1 MIHIMNYDIERKLI
15 DTFDVSSIEIIDE
28 THKHNK
34 HPQSNGFHIKLE
46 IVSKDF
52 ESMNLVERHRL
63 IYNILDSM
71 IKKEIHAI
79 SINAKTPK
87 EVAKS

>member
-1 MIHIMNYDIERKLI
+1 MPFKKIQELLSKTIQIDKL
-15 DTFDVSSIEIIDE
+15 DIIDE

>member
-1 MIHIMNYDIERKLI
+1 MPFKEIQELLSKNIQI
-15 DTFDVSSIEIIDE
+15 DKIDIIDE

-79 SINAKTPK
+79 SIKAKTPK
-87 EVAKS
+87 EAAKP

>member
-1 MIHIMNYDIERKLI
+1 MLFNEIQRLISNKIQIDKL
-15 DTFDVSSIEIIDE
+15 DIIDQ

-34 HPQSNGFHIKLE
+34 HPQSNGYHIKME

-52 ESMNLVERHRL
+52 EDMNLIERHRL

-87 EVAKS
+87 EVAKP

>member
-1 MIHIMNYDIERKLI
+1 MPFKEIQELLSQNIQIDKL
-15 DTFDVSSIEIIDE
+15 DIIDE

-46 IVSKDF
+46 VVSKDF
-52 ESMNLVERHRL
+52 EGMNLVKRHRL

-79 SINAKTPK
+79 SINAKSPT
-87 EVAKS
+87 EITKS

>member
-1 MIHIMNYDIERKLI
+1 MPFKEIQELLSKNIQIDKL
-15 DTFDVSSIEIIDE
+15 DIIDV
-28 THKHNK
+28 THKHSK

-46 IVSKDF
+46 IISKDF
-52 ESMNLVERHRL
+52 EGMNLVERHRL
-63 IYNILDSM
+63 IYNVLDSM

-87 EVAKS
+87 EAAKP